1 MTELSIL
8 DQAPMR
14 VDGEPGHA
22 LRDSLALARHAD
34 ALGFRRYWITEHH
47 AMDCVAA
54 SSPEIVIGHLAAVT
68 RRIRVGSGG
77 ILLPNHRP
85 LHVAEQFKTLEA
97 LHPGRIDLGIGRAE
111 GALDEA
117 TVRALARA
125 ADAAHGA
132 GFDEQL
138 DELLAF
144 GALRPPDPPHPLAR
158 VRAMPDD
165 VPLPPVFLLGSSD
178 GSAATAARRGLGY
191 AFAGLINPH
200 GAAAAIERYRQLFV
214 PASPG
219 GAAPHVILAVRV
231 YAAQDDDAARVVAAS
246 GRLASARNR
255 LGLPA
260 RLLPSA
266 TASGHRWDE
275 AELAAGVQM
284 HQEADIIGGPA
295 RVYEQLSELVA
306 ATTADE
312 VMVLSNT
319 HDPAER
325 LDIYEIL
332 AEAFDLGAE
341 RDDVTAAGS
350 RAS

>member
-1 MTELSIL
+1 LTELSIL

-22 LRDSLALARHAD
+22 LRDSLVLARHAD
-34 ALGFRRYWITEHH
+34 GLGFRRYWIAEHH

-54 SSPEIVIGHLAAVT
+54 SSPEIVIGHVAAVT

-111 GALDEA
+111 GAVDEA

-125 ADAAHGA
+125 ADAAHGG

-144 GALRPPDPPHPLAR
+144 GALRPLDPQHPLAR

-165 VPLPPVFLLGSSD
+165 VALPPVFLLGSSER
-178 GSAATAARRGLGY
+178 SARTAARRGLGY
-191 AFAGLINPH
+191 AFAGLINPQ
-200 GAAAAIERYRQLFV
+200 GAAAAINRYRELFV

-219 GAAPHVILAVRV
+219 GAPHVILAVRV
-231 YAAQDDDAARVVAAS
+231 YAAPDDDAARVVAAS

-266 TASGHRWDE
+266 TASRHHWDE
-275 AELAAGVQM
+275 AELAAGVRM
-284 HQEADIIGGPA
+284 HQEADVVGGPA
-295 RVYEQLSELVA
+295 RVHEQLSELVA
-306 ATTADE
+306 ATSADE

-325 LDIYEIL
+325 LEIYEIL
-332 AEAFDLGAE
+332 AEAFDLRAE
-341 RDDVTAAGS
+341 RDDVAAAGS